1 MADFSHRLRGR
12 LRGARAVLPAVL
24 LCLLTACQ
32 SLPSPESPGPGI
44 PELPGTLRLRSSP
57 SGALLYLDN
66 AVTQL
71 RTPTVVAPLPPGELR
86 IKLILGGYRE
96 WEKTVLLGSGETL
109 SLDVRLEPTATGTL
123 KISSVPF
130 GCRVYIDGR
139 PAPHGTP
146 LTLSDL
152 SVGTHTIHLHK
163 DGYEDWSH
171 AIVILENRQL
181 QLKASLKP
189 ARELTGR
196 LRIQTSPSGAGLFLD
211 GYPTGNLTPAT
222 LFNLQAGRH
231 RVRIVKA
238 GHVDW
243 SEEVVISEGEKK
255 DLLVNLRKEPRQVWG
270 SAVIETVPPGAAIYL
285 EGIRL
290 QKRTPM
296 VLSPL
301 SHGSHWLKLSKEGY
315 TPWEGELDVEPG
327 RKARISVTLTP
338 LP

>member
-1 MADFSHRLRGR
+1 MADTSHRLRGSF
-12 LRGARAVLPAVL
+12 RGGRGVLSAAL
-24 LCLLTACQ
+24 LCLWTACQ
-32 SLPSPESPGPGI
+32 PLPSPESPGPAVT
-44 PELPGTLRLRSSP
+44 ELPGTLRLRSTP
-57 SGALLYLDN
+57 SGALLFLGN

-86 IKLILGGYRE
+86 IKLVLAGYRE
-96 WEKTVLLGSGETL
+96 WEKTVLIGSGETL
-109 SLDVRLEPTATGTL
+109 SLDVRLVPTATGTL

-130 GCRVYIDGR
+130 QCRVYIDGR
-139 PAPHGTP
+139 PASHGTP

-152 SVGTHTIHLHK
+152 SVGTHTIHLQK

-171 AIVILENRQL
+171 AVVILENRQL

-196 LRIQTSPSGAGLFLD
+196 LRVQTAPSGASLFLD

-231 RVRIVKA
+231 RIRIAKA

-243 SEEVVISEGEKK
+243 SDEVVISEGEKK
-255 DLLVNLRKEPRQVWG
+255 NLLVNLRKEPRRVWG

-296 VLSPL
+296 VLSPIA
-301 SHGSHWLKLSKEGY
+301 HGSHWLELSKEGY
-315 TPWEGELDVEPG
+315 TPWEGALDVEPG
-327 RKARISVTLTP
+327 GKARISVTLTP